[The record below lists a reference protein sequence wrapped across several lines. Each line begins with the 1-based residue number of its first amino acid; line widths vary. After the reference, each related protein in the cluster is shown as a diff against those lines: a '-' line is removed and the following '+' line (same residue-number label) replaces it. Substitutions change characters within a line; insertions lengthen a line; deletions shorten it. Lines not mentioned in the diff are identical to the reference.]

1 MTSKE
6 IKLSEFKISK
16 ELHKSCKLAHSRY
29 TVALQANRD
38 TEIIRENN
46 LKRKLKMDE
55 IANVKEKKN
64 AVETCITTLEFDI
77 EKYSIE
83 AEEKGDL
90 SLLTKAN
97 SFRATVKEKQALIA
111 NFDVALKNLEEEH
124 RSL

>member
-1 MTSKE
+1 
-6 IKLSEFKISK
+6 
-16 ELHKSCKLAHSRY
+16 
-29 TVALQANRD
+29 
-38 TEIIRENN
+38 
-46 LKRKLKMDE
+46 MDE

-97 SFRATVKEKQALIA
+97 SFRATVKEKEALIA

-124 RSL
+124 QSL